1 MQLAACKK
9 LPSSVL
15 PTNSRVTPERS
26 ASDPMNS
33 VVQHPPIPQL
43 SPAGEIQVR
52 RALRRNRLLATGLLA
67 LMIMMAAATRLEPS
81 PGWLVQLVRAGAEAG
96 IIGGLADWF
105 AITVLFRHPF
115 GIPVP
120 HTAILPSNKD
130 RIGRSL
136 GSFVERNFLVQEII
150 LPKLR
155 QADFT
160 GKIAG
165 WLALP
170 ETAPMV
176 ADWIITLLKRLL
188 AAGHSTQINE
198 LVQHTIG
205 QQLRSLD
212 LAPPLGRAI
221 EVLTTS
227 EESDVLFE
235 KVVETAE
242 GWIAAKRAL
251 IDEMVEQRSH
261 WWIPRTI
268 NRRIAAAIV
277 DGTIDLLHRLR
288 QRDSEV
294 RVQFRA
300 AVASLADDL
309 MTSTEQR
316 DKLQRLKSLL
326 LDDAEVRAW
335 IASTWDGL
343 SHRLIQEL
351 SDPQSN
357 ARSTLHSA
365 VLALAHSM
373 RKDAFIR
380 TRIDAVTERLVILLF
395 QWRGEIGSLIAEVV
409 RNWDA
414 RTVSDRLELVLG
426 SDLQY
431 IRINGTIVGALVG
444 CAIYLLSTAH
454 A

>member
-1 MQLAACKK
+1 MIYMDVEHL
-9 LPSSVL
+9 
-15 PTNSRVTPERS
+15 
-26 ASDPMNS
+26 
-33 VVQHPPIPQL
+33 PIPQL
-43 SPAGEIQVR
+43 SPADEIQVR

-67 LMIMMAAATRLEPS
+67 LMIVIAIATRLAPS

-115 GIPVP
+115 GIPLP

-136 GSFVERNFLVQEII
+136 GSFVERNFLVPEVI
-150 LPKLR
+150 LPKMQQTDL
-155 QADFT
+155 T

-176 ADWIITLLKRLL
+176 ADWIITLLKRFL
-188 AAGHSTQINE
+188 AASHSVQINE
-198 LVQHTIG
+198 FIQRTVS
-205 QQLRSLD
+205 QQLRTLD
-212 LAPPLGRAI
+212 LAPPLGRVI

-227 EESDVLFE
+227 QESDILFE
-235 KVVETAE
+235 KVIQAAE
-242 GWIAAKRAL
+242 SWIMANRTQV
-251 IDEMVEQRSH
+251 DEMVEQRSH

-268 NRRIAAAIV
+268 DRRIAAAIV
-277 DGTIDLLHRLR
+277 DGAIDVLHRLR

-294 RVQFRA
+294 RVQFRT
-300 AVASLADDL
+300 AVAGLADDL
-309 MTSTEQR
+309 MTSTEQHE
-316 DKLQRLKSLL
+316 KMQRLKNLL
-326 LDDAEVRAW
+326 LDDPEVAAW
-335 IASTWDGL
+335 LASAWDRL
-343 SHRLIQEL
+343 SHRLMQEL
-351 SDPQSN
+351 SDPRSN
-357 ARSTLHSA
+357 ARSTIHSA

-373 RKDAFIR
+373 REDAFIR
-380 TRIDAVTERLVILLF
+380 TRMDAVIERLVVKLF
-395 QWRGEIGSLIAEVV
+395 QWRGEIGLLIAEVV

-431 IRINGTIVGALVG
+431 IRINGTIVGAFVG
-444 CAIYLLSTAH
+444 CAIYLLSIAIT
-454 A
+454 